1 MLMTTSGDTRLT
13 TNGDTRRPMTA
24 PVMRA
29 GLACLVGLCA
39 ILVGCAASAGG
50 EDVAFLRGGQ
60 LWVAHADGSGA
71 RELAGSGVVSF
82 AWSPDHHQL
91 VVRRAS
97 GGGASAPTAGSP
109 AAADAPGNLVAVSI
123 NGGSGLQ
130 ITPDDAGV
138 TRGDAWWNAQGNR
151 LLYRERDTAGQGPFL
166 YFSSQSDQPV
176 GIARK
181 PLSQAAAIP
190 VLSADG
196 ARVAALDDAGNVLLG
211 EPGKPLDIVASGA
224 LPALPGTKRPAH
236 LLWQPHAEVLVYPVA
251 ASGGQVTLM
260 RKDLRG
266 GTRPLGT
273 FVGLLDA
280 AFTPDGAKLL
290 VHTSDGFLLRLLDA
304 DADAPSLFS
313 WREPDADALAWW
325 SPDGSMLLI
334 RDTGGLKLVDVG
346 RKTVTDLLSAPGGET
361 GGTISDG
368 VRAFWIPAIGS
379 PWSADGTRI
388 VFASTASAAW
398 RGSPLAKPAHGDVG
412 LYVASVRDGAAP
424 ALIDS
429 AADMAPSWG
438 YLDPSTAFLAGA

>member
-1 MLMTTSGDTRLT
+1 MFMTTR
-13 TNGDTRRPMTA
+13 GDTRRLA

-29 GLACLVGLCA
+29 GLACLIGLCA
-39 ILVGCAASAGG
+39 ILAGCAASAGG
-50 EDVAFLRGGQ
+50 DDVAFLRDGQ

-71 RELAGSGVVSF
+71 RQLAGSGVVSF
-82 AWSPDHHQL
+82 AWSPDHHQIIL
-91 VVRRAS
+91 RRAS
-97 GGGASAPTAGSP
+97 GSSASAPTAGSP
-109 AAADAPGNLVAVSI
+109 VSPDAPGNLVAVSI

-176 GIARK
+176 GIARR
-181 PLSQAAAIP
+181 PLSQAASIP
-190 VLSADG
+190 VLSTDG
-196 ARVAALDDAGNVLLG
+196 AHVAALDDAGNVLLG

-236 LLWQPHAEVLVYPVA
+236 LLWQPHAEALVYPVA

-260 RKDLRG
+260 RKDLHG
-266 GTRPLGT
+266 ATHALET
-273 FVGLLDA
+273 FTGLLDA

-290 VHTSDGFLLRLLDA
+290 VHTSDGFSLRSLDA
-304 DADAPSLFS
+304 NADAPPLFA
-313 WREPDADALAWW
+313 WRELDADALAWW
-325 SPDGSMLLI
+325 SPDGSALLV

-346 RKTVTDLLSAPGGET
+346 RRTVTDLLSAPAGGTGET
-361 GGTISDG
+361 TSGAA
-368 VRAFWIPAIGS
+368 RAFWNPTVGS
-379 PWSADGTRI
+379 PWSVDGTRI
-388 VFASTASAAW
+388 VFASNAGATW

-412 LYVASVRDGAAP
+412 LYIASVRDGAAP

-429 AADMAPSWG
+429 NADTAPSWG
-438 YLDPSTAFLAGA
+438 YLDPSTVFLAGA

>member
-1 MLMTTSGDTRLT
+1 MTTR
-13 TNGDTRRPMTA
+13 GDTRRVRLLGRARRRVNA
-24 PVMRA
+24 PGA
-29 GLACLVGLCA
+29 LACLAGLTALCA
-39 ILVGCAASAGG
+39 LVAACAASTGG
-50 EDVAFLRGGQ
+50 QDVAFLRGGQ
-60 LWVAHADGSGA
+60 LWVMHADGSGA
-71 RELAGSGVVSF
+71 RQLAGSGVVSF

-97 GGGASAPTAGSP
+97 GSGTSAPTAGSP
-109 AAADAPGNLVAVSI
+109 AAPDAPGNLVAVSI

-130 ITPDDAGV
+130 ITPDDASV

-166 YFSSQSDQPV
+166 YFSAQSDQPV

-181 PLSQAAAIP
+181 PLSQAASIP
-190 VLSADG
+190 VLSTDG

-236 LLWQPHAEVLVYPVA
+236 LLWQPHAEALVYPVA
-251 ASGGQVTLM
+251 ASGGQVTLT

-266 GTRPLGT
+266 GTRALGT
-273 FVGLLDA
+273 FTGLLDA

-290 VHTSDGFLLRLLDA
+290 VHTSDGFALRALDA
-304 DADAPSLFS
+304 NAPPLFS

-325 SPDGSMLLI
+325 SPDGSALLV

-346 RKTVTDLLSAPGGET
+346 QRTVTNLLSAPGGATGET
-361 GGTISDG
+361 TSGAAH
-368 VRAFWIPAIGS
+368 AFWSPASGS
-379 PWSADGTRI
+379 PWSADSTRI
-388 VFASTASAAW
+388 VFASDAGATW
-398 RGSPLAKPAHGDVG
+398 RGSPLAKPAHGNTG

-424 ALIDS
+424 ILIDS
-429 AADMAPSWG
+429 NADTAPSWG
-438 YLDPSTAFLAGA
+438 YLDPSTVFLAGA

>member
-1 MLMTTSGDTRLT
+1 MLMTTHRDTRHA
-13 TNGDTRRPMTA
+13 RRTVTA
-24 PVMRA
+24 PGMLA
-29 GLACLVGLCA
+29 GLACLAALCA
-39 ILVGCAASAGG
+39 ILAGCAASAG
-50 EDVAFLRGGQ
+50 EDDVAFLRGGQ
-60 LWVAHADGSGA
+60 LWVMHADGSGA
-71 RELAGSGVVSF
+71 RQLAGSGVVSF

-97 GGGASAPTAGSP
+97 GGGTSAPTAGSP
-109 AAADAPGNLVAVSI
+109 AAPDSPGNLVAVSI

-130 ITPDDAGV
+130 VTPDDPSV

-190 VLSADG
+190 VLSTDG

-236 LLWQPHAEVLVYPVA
+236 LLWQPHAEALVYPVA
-251 ASGGQVTLM
+251 TSGGQVTLM

-273 FVGLLDA
+273 FAGLLDA

-290 VHTSDGFLLRLLDA
+290 VHTSDGFALRRLDS
-304 DADAPSLFS
+304 DTPPLFS
-313 WREPDADALAWW
+313 WQEPDADALAWW
-325 SPDGSMLLI
+325 SPDGGTLLV

-346 RKTVTDLLSAPGGET
+346 RKTITDLLSAPGGET
-361 GGTISDG
+361 GGTTSG
-368 VRAFWIPAIGS
+368 AARAFWGPAIGS

-388 VFASTASAAW
+388 VFASATGATW
-398 RGSPLAKPAHGDVG
+398 RGSPLASPAHGNVG
-412 LYVASVRDGAAP
+412 LYVASVRDGVAP
-424 ALIDS
+424 VLIDS
-429 AADMAPSWG
+429 DADTAPSWG
-438 YLDPSTAFLAGA
+438 YLDPSAVFLAGA